1 MLDAAVLGLA
11 MVLDTVF
18 SEPPN
23 RFHPVAWL
31 GKLIAWE
38 ERLAPRSG
46 GKRQLFYGV
55 AIVLADVVVFSLPVH
70 WLLGYLAAVSP
81 IAYLIV
87 GAVTLKIAFSV
98 RFLAKSASQIRELL
112 DAGRLEEAR
121 FILRSLV
128 SRDTS
133 SLDRPHLVSAA
144 VESVGESTCDSFVAP
159 LFYFL
164 VLGVPGAIGYRVVN
178 TLDAMIGYHGE
189 YEYLGKFAARLDDV
203 LNYIPARVTAFLVV
217 AVAFLFGRGRNAG
230 RILRRDH
237 GQTESPNAGW
247 PMSAMAGALGVRLEK
262 IGFYWLGD
270 EQHQLAPE
278 TIGTSVR
285 FMYSTVFLWSSICV
299 GLGLARYAY
308 LS

>member
-1 MLDAAVLGLA
+1 MLDAAVLALA
-11 MVLDTVF
+11 LVLDTVF

-31 GKLIAWE
+31 GKLIALQ

-46 GKRQLFYGV
+46 GKAQLVYGI
-55 AIVLADVVVFSLPVH
+55 AIVLADVAAFSLPVY
-70 WLLGYLAAVSP
+70 WLLGYLGGVSP
-81 IAYLIV
+81 IVYLIV
-87 GAVTLKIAFSV
+87 GAITLKMAFSV
-98 RFLAKSASQIRELL
+98 RFLAKSASEIRGLL
-112 DAGRLEEAR
+112 EAGRLPEAR
-121 FILRSLV
+121 FNLRSLV

-133 SLDRPHLVSAA
+133 GLDRPHLVSAT
-144 VESVGESTCDSFVAP
+144 VESVAESTCDSFVAP
-159 LFYFL
+159 FFYFL

-203 LNYIPARVTAFLVV
+203 LNYIPARVTAFLIV
-217 AVAFLFGRGRNAG
+217 AVAFLFGRGRYAG

-237 GQTESPNAGW
+237 GRTESPNAGW

-262 IGFYWLGD
+262 IGFYRLGD
-270 EQHQLAPE
+270 EQNQLAPE
-278 TIGTSVR
+278 TIGVSIR
-285 FMYSTVFLWSSICV
+285 FMYLTVSLWSLICV
-299 GLGLARYAY
+299 GVGLARYAY